1 MCPGDATGVTE
12 GPHGPEQP
20 HLGSPGA
27 LFKLISGPCFS
38 FGLCRRGAALQLSLA
53 LGTLRLTLTCCL
65 PGTVLTMPHHS
76 GPADGLPGSPWDL
89 SRCGDALCSWL
100 ALAATSGF
108 GHPPI
113 CLPGDGGEGRD
124 GAGLFTFVLQVVLKR
139 ARSPWGSGSAMYSL
153 SWVPGLEPVI
163 TQCCTLLWWGSDTGC
178 FPWCWGAPRSGSH
191 VLLQPCSPPRQCL
204 ATAGQEGI
212 MPSCRV
218 SHRAVRGGEGEG
230 GSSCEEEAVTGQC

>member
-27 LFKLISGPCFS
+27 LFKLISGPWF
-38 FGLCRRGAALQLSLA
+38 FLGLCRRGAALQLSLA
-53 LGTLRLTLTCCL
+53 LGTLSLILTCCL
-65 PGTVLTMPHHS
+65 PGTVLAMPHHS

-89 SRCGDALCSWL
+89 PRCGDALCSQL

-113 CLPGDGGEGRD
+113 CLPGDGGEGRN

-139 ARSPWGSGSAMYSL
+139 ARSPWGSGSAVYSL
-153 SWVPGLEPVI
+153 SWVPGLEPVKSSAAP
-163 TQCCTLLWWGSDTGC
+163 CCGGVQTR
-178 FPWCWGAPRSGSH
+178 GASPGAGVPHAVAPMSY
-191 VLLQPCSPPRQCL
+191 CSPDPLQGSAWPWQGRR
-204 ATAGQEGI
+204 A
-212 MPSCRV
+212 SR
-218 SHRAVRGGEGEG
+218 RAVGCHTEQYEVGKERG
-230 GSSCEEEAVTGQC
+230 ALVMKRWQ